1 MKGERILYIILIL
14 VAIVVGIYG
23 YTSGL
28 LTPHHYHLVK
38 KLPNSGFD
46 DKDIFCEDATRV
58 FYINNRE
65 NYLIDSESLESI
77 GIDLI
82 YYRRNANW
90 GADDSHERTFKEITY
105 QANSWYG
112 PETGDFHDDIY
123 NDLKGSRPEYIK
135 HDILSNTFTS
145 DTTRKE
151 QRKPFSRYEL
161 GGGSKKYISCN
172 LTKQF
177 LQRN

>member
-1 MKGERILYIILIL
+1 MKGERILYLILIFA
-14 VAIVVGIYG
+14 AIVVGIYG

-46 DKDIFCEDATRV
+46 NKDIFCEDATRV

-65 NYLIDSESLESI
+65 NYLTDSEVLENF

-82 YYRRNANW
+82 YLRSNDRL
-90 GADDSHERTFKEITY
+90 GDSYGGRFKEITY
-105 QANSWYG
+105 NAKIWDTSSFKTWGEFY
-112 PETGDFHDDIY
+112 EDIL
-123 NDLKGSRPEYIK
+123 NNWERSRPEYIK
-135 HDILSNTFTS
+135 HDMLSNTFS
-145 DTTRKE
+145 
-151 QRKPFSRYEL
+151 FNRYPDNYDE
-161 GGGSKKYISCN
+161 SKMEKYITCK

>member
-1 MKGERILYIILIL
+1 MKGERILYVILIF

-65 NYLIDSESLESI
+65 NYLIDSESLENI
-77 GIDLI
+77 GINLI
-82 YYRRNANW
+82 YYGGEGNRY
-90 GADDSHERTFKEITY
+90 SKKFKERNFRTKFW
-105 QANSWYG
+105 SE
-112 PETGDFHDDIY
+112 PPKTGDFHEDIY
-123 NDLKGSRPEYIK
+123 IGLTQRKPEWSIK
-135 HDILSNTFTS
+135 YDILSNTFS
-145 DTTRKE
+145 FNRDPSNFNE
-151 QRKPFSRYEL
+151 SEME
-161 GGGSKKYISCN
+161 KYISCK

>member
-1 MKGERILYIILIL
+1 M
-14 VAIVVGIYG
+14 GIYG

-38 KLPNSGFD
+38 QLPNSGFD

-82 YYRRNANW
+82 YYGGGGNRDRK
-90 GADDSHERTFKEITY
+90 TFKERNFRTKFW
-105 QANSWYG
+105 SE
-112 PETGDFHDDIY
+112 PPKTGDFYEDIY
-123 NDLKGSRPEYIK
+123 IDLTQRKPEWSIK
-135 HDILSNTFTS
+135 YDILSNTFS
-145 DTTRKE
+145 FNRDPSNLNE
-151 QRKPFSRYEL
+151 SEME
-161 GGGSKKYISCN
+161 KYISCK